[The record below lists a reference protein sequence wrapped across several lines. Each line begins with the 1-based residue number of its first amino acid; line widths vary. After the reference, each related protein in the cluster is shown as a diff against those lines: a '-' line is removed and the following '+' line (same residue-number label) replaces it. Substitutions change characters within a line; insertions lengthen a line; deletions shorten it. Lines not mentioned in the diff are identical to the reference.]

1 MGITVSVATLSC
13 ISISCSVGATLT
25 EDLAVLLVEGLKI
38 ATLQCLADLAGE
50 VIVEVQV
57 MGDGQTHTQR
67 LLGLDEVADIGAAVV
82 AAGGAVAGQADGA
95 GILHVLLVE
104 KVDLPFPS
112 EQVAVAGVSRGHDAV
127 EKVHAHVDGLQNI
140 ARSTHA
146 HEVAGLILGHMRL
159 HGVDDAVHLLGGL
172 TDRQTAD
179 GVALAGDLGDLM
191 HMLDTEILVGT
202 ALVDAEEHLVAVDG
216 LGEAVEAV
224 HLGAATLQPADG
236 AGAGL
241 LDVLVGG
248 GVLDA
253 LVEGHG
259 YGGGQVRLDLHTLL
273 GAHEDALAVHMGGE
287 LHALLGDLAEGG
299 QGEDL
304 KSAAVGEDGFG
315 PIHELVEA
323 AHVVDELV
331 AGADVEVVGVGELDL
346 AVNVIQELHGGYAAL
361 DSGAGAHV
369 HENGGLDVT
378 VNGVEHASAG
388 ASVGCENRKHRF
400 LFLGLSQC
408 NVRPVVI

>member
-1 MGITVSVATLSC
+1 
-13 ISISCSVGATLT
+13 
-25 EDLAVLLVEGLKI
+25 
-38 ATLQCLADLAGE
+38 
-50 VIVEVQV
+50 
-57 MGDGQTHTQR
+57 MGDRQAHTQG
-67 LLGLDEVADIGAAVV
+67 LLGLDEVADVGAGV
-82 AAGGAVAGQADGA
+82 ALAGGAVAGQADGA

-104 KVDLPFPS
+104 EVDLTLPG
-112 EQVAVAGVSRGHDAV
+112 EEVAVAGVAGGHDAV
-127 EKVHAHVDGLQNI
+127 EEVHAHVDGLQDV
-140 ARSTHA
+140 AGCPHA

-159 HGVDDAVHLLGGL
+159 HGVDDAVHLLGGF
-172 TDRQTAD
+172 TDRQAAD
-179 GVALAGDLGDLM
+179 GVALAGDLGDLV

-202 ALVDAEEHLVAVDG
+202 ALVDAEEHLVAVNG

-224 HLGAATLQPADG
+224 HLGAATLQPTDG

-253 LVEGHG
+253 LVKGHSD
-259 YGGGQVRLDLHTLL
+259 GGGQVGLDLHALL
-273 GAHEDALAVHMGGE
+273 GAHEDAFAVHVGGE

-304 KSAAVGEDGFG
+304 ESAAVGEDGLG

-346 AVNVIQELHGGYAAL
+346 AIHVIEQLHGGYAAL
-361 DSGAGAHV
+361 DGGAGAHV

-408 NVRPVVI
+408 NVRP